1 MVRFGRLSHAVES
14 AETAAFTKVDNR
26 GVTDLDALLDE
37 SRRACSRSNWRQG
50 HAGLAEV
57 DAVRPLCAEDLQLL
71 GDSAY
76 MLGRDE
82 EYVAALMRA
91 YNLHL
96 AAGDLPAAARTAF
109 WIGHSFMHQG
119 QMPLAGGWFG
129 TAARLL
135 DEHGEDCAE
144 RGYLLIPVWLRQ
156 MGEGDWGAGL
166 ANAEEAAR
174 IADRFADTDLAALAR
189 DEQARALV
197 MLGRVDEGLQFTNEL
212 LLTVGSGEY
221 SPIVRGI
228 LYCNTIIFCRAA
240 HLVPAASAWTDA
252 LTAWCAACPEMVA
265 HNGLCRV
272 HKAEILQLRG
282 AWDEAASEAAE
293 AATRFRDGVL
303 NRFAIGHA
311 HYRQGEVHRVRG
323 DWVAA
328 EEAFREAAAM
338 GVDPQPGLALLRLG
352 QGRISVASSG
362 IRRAVAEQTGPLQ
375 RADLLPAFVEI
386 MVAADDL
393 DAARTAVDGLA
404 RITTTH
410 RSDSLSAAVDHA
422 SAQVALAAGDPEA
435 ALRSARSSFR
445 RWTEL
450 GAPYD
455 VARARVIVGLAC
467 SALGDEESG
476 ELELDAARATFESLG
491 AAPALHDLGSRT
503 RTSPAG
509 LSTRELEVLRLLA
522 RGLSNREIADHLV
535 ISEHTVS
542 RHLQNIFGK
551 LGVGTRAAAG
561 AYAFEHRLA

>member
-1 MVRFGRLSHAVES
+1 VA
-14 AETAAFTKVDNR
+14 
-26 GVTDLDALLDE
+26 DLDALLDE
-37 SRRACSRSNWRQG
+37 ARRACAQSNWRQG

-57 DAVRPLCAEDLQLL
+57 DTARPLGADDLQLL

-82 EYVAALMRA
+82 EYVAALVRA
-91 YNLHL
+91 YNLYL
-96 AAGDLPAAARTAF
+96 AAGELPVAARTAF
-109 WIGHSFMHQG
+109 WIGHSLMHQD

-129 TAARLL
+129 TAGRLL
-135 DEHGEDCAE
+135 DVHGEDCPE

-156 MGEGDWGAGL
+156 MGEGDWEAGL

-174 IADRFADTDLAALAR
+174 IADRFADADLAALAR

-197 MLGRVDEGLQFTNEL
+197 MLGRTDDGLRLADEL
-212 LLTVGSGEY
+212 LLTVGFGAH

-228 LYCNTIIFCRAA
+228 LYCNTIIFCRNA
-240 HLVPAASAWTDA
+240 HLVPAAAAWTDA
-252 LTAWCAACPEMVA
+252 LTAWCAACPEMVT

-303 NRFAIGHA
+303 NRFAIGQA
-311 HYRQGEVHRVRG
+311 HYRQGEVHRLRG
-323 DWVAA
+323 DWMAA
-328 EEAFREAAAM
+328 EENFREAAAM
-338 GVDPQPGLALLRLG
+338 DVDPQPGMALLRLA
-352 QGRISVASSG
+352 QGRTSVASSAV
-362 IRRAVAEQTGPLQ
+362 RRAVAEQTGPLQ
-375 RADLLPAFVEI
+375 RADLLPAYVEI

-393 DAARTAVDGLA
+393 EAARAAVDGLV
-404 RITTTH
+404 RIANTH

-422 SAQVALAAGDPEA
+422 TAQVALAAGDTEA

-455 VARARVIVGLAC
+455 AARARVIVGLAC
-467 SALGDEESG
+467 TALGDEESA
-476 ELELDAARATFESLG
+476 ELELGAARATFESLG

-522 RGLSNREIADHLV
+522 RGLSNREIADQLV

-551 LGVGTRAAAG
+551 VGVGTRSAAG
-561 AYAFEHRLA
+561 AYAFEHGLA

>member
-1 MVRFGRLSHAVES
+1 MLPNQRGPQRSP
-14 AETAAFTKVDNR
+14 KVDNR
-26 GVTDLDALLDE
+26 CVTDLDALLDE

-76 MLGRDE
+76 MLGWDE
-82 EYVAALMRA
+82 EYVAALVRA
-91 YNLHL
+91 HNLHL
-96 AAGDLPAAARTAF
+96 AAGDLQAAARTAF

-129 TAARLL
+129 TAGRLL

-144 RGYLLIPVWLRQ
+144 RGYLLIPIWLRQ
-156 MGEGDWGAGL
+156 MSEGDWESAL

-174 IADRFADTDLAALAR
+174 IADRFADAELAALAR
-189 DEQARALV
+189 DEQAHALV
-197 MLGRVDEGLQFTNEL
+197 MLGRADEGLKLADEL
-212 LLTVGSGEY
+212 LLDVGSGPY
-221 SPIVRGI
+221 SPVARGI

-240 HLVPAASAWTDA
+240 HLVPAAAAWTDA

-282 AWDEAASEAAE
+282 AWDEAASEAVE
-293 AATRFRDGVL
+293 AATRFREGVL
-303 NRFAIGHA
+303 NRFAIGRA
-311 HYRQGEVHRVRG
+311 HYRQGEVYRLRG
-323 DWVAA
+323 DWIAA
-328 EEAFREAAAM
+328 EESFREAAAQ

-352 QGRISVASSG
+352 QGRVSAASAA

-386 MVAADDL
+386 MVVADDL

-404 RITTTH
+404 RIVTTH
-410 RSDSLSAAVDHA
+410 RSDSLSAAVDQA
-422 SAQVALAAGDPEA
+422 MAQVALAAGDAQA

-450 GAPYD
+450 AAPYD

-467 SALGDEESG
+467 RALGDEESA

-491 AAPALHDLGSRT
+491 AAPALHDLGARAA
-503 RTSPAG
+503 TSPAG
-509 LSTRELEVLRLLA
+509 LSARELEVLRLLA
-522 RGLSNREIADHLV
+522 RGLSNREIADQLV